1 MQDRAGGTPCD
12 THMQESMG
20 LIRWRDGLERTP
32 SGDLARE
39 LVMPR
44 ACSSAV
50 WVTRDGT
57 AYRRYYN
64 SQTCAWTWG
73 EALEVALDRETQDRV
88 GYNLPT
94 GWRSLELCIATAWLH
109 RAEGSTRRVRILTSS
124 RPSNDVSNLAWA
136 ERPQEGSVDL
146 EGEEETWSALHWSIG
161 IIPCDARYSISSRG
175 RLLSPHTGEVTRG
188 FAARGTRW
196 AAVQGAGL
204 VDLNAASGFVRAEG
218 EIPPRTYEAYKA
230 LVQGI
235 TPAEHAR
242 RHGLRTKTAWDYFNV
257 AAPLVPKVHLYGRP
271 LVPEE
276 LWEVLESIRGTSVL
290 GGPLKQLMGEVV
302 AHLGHEVTYE
312 ELRLAR
318 TCLI

>member
-1 MQDRAGGTPCD
+1 
-12 THMQESMG
+12 MQESMG

-109 RAEGSTRRVRILTSS
+109 RAEGSTRRAGGTEVHSFS
-124 RPSNDVSNLAWA
+124 RAGVH
-136 ERPQEGSVDL
+136 
-146 EGEEETWSALHWSIG
+146 SACGLW
-161 IIPCDARYSISSRG
+161 PPPSIS
-175 RLLSPHTGEVTRG
+175 
-188 FAARGTRW
+188 GT
-196 AAVQGAGL
+196 V
-204 VDLNAASGFVRAEG
+204 
-218 EIPPRTYEAYKA
+218 
-230 LVQGI
+230 
-235 TPAEHAR
+235 
-242 RHGLRTKTAWDYFNV
+242 
-257 AAPLVPKVHLYGRP
+257 
-271 LVPEE
+271 
-276 LWEVLESIRGTSVL
+276 
-290 GGPLKQLMGEVV
+290 
-302 AHLGHEVTYE
+302 
-312 ELRLAR
+312 
-318 TCLI
+318 